1 MFVLVI
7 WQNWSVSSSRFHA
20 DRLLEDGWGGCV
32 TLNLDLKISVY
43 WSLYSTSRS
52 SSMWTFCLLDYFRI
66 LLTNVKLFLI
76 MWQVSLYFICLHI
89 QKLHKIDIISVD
101 FFTVQ
106 KKSTQKVGVH
116 LFSWGF
122 QIWSS
127 LFMTYFLNAGC
138 CTV

>member
-1 MFVLVI
+1 
-7 WQNWSVSSSRFHA
+7 
-20 DRLLEDGWGGCV
+20 
-32 TLNLDLKISVY
+32 
-43 WSLYSTSRS
+43 
-52 SSMWTFCLLDYFRI
+52 MWTFCLLDYFRI

-116 LFSWGF
+116 LFS
-122 QIWSS
+122 
-127 LFMTYFLNAGC
+127 
-138 CTV
+138 